1 LQKWNS
7 KAETESRGNARK
19 TFLPQPQFGVL
30 IFSLCGPASK
40 NAADGILFLFWF
52 LFGENTKLHWG
63 KIELS
68 GNYLGV
74 IFSSKYLVG
83 NTTFYINFR

>member
-7 KAETESRGNARK
+7 KAEQRALGNARK

-40 NAADGILFLFWF
+40 NAADGTRFLFLVA
-52 LFGENTKLHWG
+52 GSGG
-63 KIELS
+63 KTPNMCTGRKIVLKRFDITHFKPLIS
-68 GNYLGV
+68 
-74 IFSSKYLVG
+74 
-83 NTTFYINFR
+83 